1 MGTMIHN
8 PSCDEVLGE
17 MTAELT
23 EHPDLRRE
31 EEYLSYRAI
40 NTLSVVALGMGI
52 LSIMAFLGWVLGAF
66 GVLGILL
73 GLLAVWRIR
82 QRPEE
87 LTGLPF
93 AWTGVV
99 LSAVFLPAGWGW
111 LAFEYFTEVPEGYL
125 RISYDDFRP
134 GKEEF
139 QTLPSQRAK
148 ELDGTKIFIKG
159 YIYPSSTSRPRQF
172 ILCRDNGDC
181 CFGGQPAMTDM
192 VLVTVG
198 ESLRPTFST
207 YQRKLGGVLR
217 LKVTDDGEVG
227 VIVYHLEAD
236 YMK

>member
-8 PSCDEVLGE
+8 PSCDEVLSE
-17 MTAELT
+17 MTADLA
-23 EHPDLRRE
+23 EHPDLRGE

-52 LSIMAFLGWVLGAF
+52 LSITAFLGWVLGAF

-73 GLLAVWRIR
+73 GFAAVWQIR

-93 AWTGVV
+93 AWTGVI

-111 LAFEYFTEVPEGYL
+111 LTFEYLTEVPPGYT
-125 RISYDDFRP
+125 RISFDDFRP
-134 GKEEF
+134 GKEEL
-139 QTLPSQRAK
+139 QQLPSRRAM
-148 ELDGTKIFIKG
+148 EFDGKRVFIKG
-159 YIYPSSTSRPRQF
+159 YMYPSSNSRPRQF

-181 CFGGQPAMTDM
+181 CFGGEPAMTDM

-198 ESLRPTFST
+198 ESLRPMFST
-207 YQRKLGGVLR
+207 FQRKLGGVLR
-217 LKVTDDGEVG
+217 LKETNDDEVG